1 MKPTEFFSAYAHY
14 AVESQL
20 ETRVPA
26 SVTLAQAA
34 LESGWGGRAPGN
46 NFFGVKGVGL
56 VAEGLRK
63 MVREGHYRDGF
74 TPVPPDLQ
82 VLWTREWIGGRYVRV
97 QDVFAAYPTP
107 KESFDA
113 HGRLLASRE
122 RYAQAFQ
129 SQDGYGFARAVADAG
144 YATDPGYAEKLVK
157 LIRAYSLTKYDALA
171 TLPD

>member
-20 ETRVPA
+20 DTRVPA

-34 LESGWGGRAPGN
+34 LESGWGEWAPKS
-46 NFFGVKGVGL
+46 NFFGVKGTGL

-97 QDVFAAYPTP
+97 QDVFAAYPSP
-107 KESFDA
+107 KEGFDA
-113 HGRLLASRE
+113 HGRVLARVK
-122 RYAQAFQ
+122 RYSGAFLAH
-129 SQDGYGFARAVADAG
+129 DGLEFAVAVANAG
-144 YATDPGYAEKLVK
+144 YATDPYYASKLTG
-157 LIRAYSLTKYDALA
+157 LIRKWNLMQYDELAALA
-171 TLPD
+171 

>member
-1 MKPTEFFSAYAHY
+1 MKPTEFFSAFAHF

-34 LESGWGGRAPGN
+34 LESGWGERAPKS

-63 MVREGHYRDGF
+63 QVREGHYREGF

-107 KESFDA
+107 KEGFDA
-113 HGRLLASRE
+113 HGHVLARVKRYSGAFRSR
-122 RYAQAFQ
+122 
-129 SQDGYGFARAVADAG
+129 DGLEFAVAVANAG
-144 YATDPGYAEKLVK
+144 YATDPYYARKLTG
-157 LIRAYSLTKYDALA
+157 LIRKWGLMQYDDLA
-171 TLPD
+171 DLA